1 MKAKKTGFREKFYF
15 STAPVITNLGA
26 AVVIIGALFKIMHW
40 KGADVMLIAGLGTEA
55 LLFALFAFAP
65 IHAEPDWTRVYPQL
79 ADDYVGDDLSSSTE
93 LAYAGNG
100 VTKKLDT
107 MLAEANIN
115 DDLIARLGNGMR
127 NLSESVTKMSDITNA
142 SVASGEYVKNL
153 QTASQSLVEMNKSY
167 ASTVAAMAEMSN
179 AATDAKQYHMQIQ
192 TITKNLGALNA
203 VYEMEL
209 QDANNHLK
217 AMNKFYGNLST
228 AMENMSDASRDT
240 QHFKTE
246 LSKLTNNLT
255 SLNNIYG
262 SMLTAMKG

>member
-1 MKAKKTGFREKFYF
+1 MKAKTVGFREKFYTYY
-15 STAPVITNLGA
+15 SPIITNFGA
-26 AVVIIGALFKIMHW
+26 SVVIIGALFKIMHW

-65 IHAEPDWTRVYPQL
+65 IHHEPEWSRVYPQL
-79 ADDYVGDDLSSSTE
+79 ADDYDGEELSTSTE
-93 LAYAGNG
+93 VGYSNG
-100 VTKKLDT
+100 VSKKLDT

-115 DDLIARLGNGMR
+115 DDLIARLGTGMR
-127 NLSESVTKMSDITNA
+127 NLSESVSKMTDLSNVT
-142 SVASGEYVKNL
+142 VASNEYAKNV
-153 QTASQSLVEMNKSY
+153 QEASKSLVEMNKSY
-167 ASTVAAMAEMSN
+167 ASTVAAMSEMSN
-179 AATDAKQYHMQIQ
+179 AAVDAKQYHMQIQ
-192 TITKNLGALNA
+192 TVTKNLGALNA

-240 QHFKTE
+240 QQFKTE
-246 LSKLTNNLT
+246 LSKLTNNLS
-255 SLNNIYG
+255 SLNNVYG